1 MPYETQI
8 DAQYYEDYTN
18 YMNSG
23 NTKPWIYLQLASGT
37 SDMIGPVIQGYFTG
51 TTNMDETLSSMDSQ
65 YKDLLE

>member
-1 MPYETQI
+1 
-8 DAQYYEDYTN
+8 
-18 YMNSG
+18 MNSG